1 MKKQISIS
9 GKKSDLALFIATLI
23 AVAGDMGINVTIT
36 EKK

>member
-9 GKKSDLALFIATLI
+9 GKKADLSIFIATLVD
-23 AVAGDMGINVTIT
+23 VAKDMGIRVTIT

>member
-9 GKKSDLALFIATLI
+9 GKKADLSIFIATLI
-23 AVAGDMGINVTIT
+23 DVAGDMGIKVTVT